1 MIWYLTRSN
10 HRLAIQPWVRAWL
23 RTGWKVRFL
32 FIIGFTILLGA
43 FTTSLRWGL
52 AMQFGRNEFLEIAP
66 QVVIAVIWILGVL
79 EVIVEGKVTRDDLG
93 RMMRSPNVVLA
104 TRGEYIGGHP
114 QLPHGRFV
122 YLTLGGALENPLLSI
137 VLPRSGGM
145 ADDSFAMPVLDVQ
158 KTSQSVAPTGEETTV
173 NVTLAS
179 VTFRAKFLGEQATL
193 NIEYIGQAGRKQD
206 VELTRFFFG
215 NGELQGWH
223 NYVICIQAEADTG
236 RPPHGPWKSLPGG
249 APPVKETPVV
259 NPPVGEAPPRPALA
273 RGATAVNAPGG
284 KVLRRS
290 VPARGTT
297 AVAPPEGEAPGE
309 PPPVDTPP
317 PGELPTEKLPP
328 ERWKR
333 LE

>member
-1 MIWYLTRSN
+1 MT
-10 HRLAIQPWVRAWL
+10 P
-23 RTGWKVRFL
+23 
-32 FIIGFTILLGA
+32 
-43 FTTSLRWGL
+43 LRWGL
-52 AMQFGRNEFLEIAP
+52 AMQFGRNEFLEAAP
-66 QVVIAVIWILGVL
+66 QVVIAVIWILGVV
-79 EVIVEGKVTRDDLG
+79 EVIVEGKVTRDDLS

-137 VLPRSGGM
+137 VLPRAGGL
-145 ADDSFAMPVLDVQ
+145 ADDSFAMPILDVQ

-193 NIEYIGQAGRKQD
+193 NVEYIGQVGRKQD

-236 RPPHGPWKSLPGG
+236 RPPHGPWKSLPRG
-249 APPVKETPVV
+249 APPVRDTPAVNAPVARASSRPSPARGTTVV
-259 NPPVGEAPPRPALA
+259 APPVGEAPRETPPA
-273 RGATAVNAPGG
+273 
-284 KVLRRS
+284 
-290 VPARGTT
+290 
-297 AVAPPEGEAPGE
+297 
-309 PPPVDTPP
+309 DTPP
-317 PGELPTEKLPP
+317 PEELPTEKLPP

-333 LE
+333 LT